1 MVEVVVDDDDD
12 DDSITSV
19 GDDEKSDKVR
29 NDGDW
34 NLSSVVYQPGGR
46 FVEGMMLFPFLSLPS
61 APAIPVVVIGMTEV

>member
-1 MVEVVVDDDDD
+1 MVAVVVDDDD

-19 GDDEKSDKVR
+19 GDDERSDKVR

-34 NLSSVVYQPGGR
+34 NLSSVVYQPGGI
-46 FVEGMMLFPFLSLPS
+46 FVEGMMLFPFLSLLL